1 MSDNDIKAFE
11 FSSVKAKGD
20 VKAHGEF
27 TINGETYYVR
37 ALKDAHL
44 AYLVHHAKSTAPD
57 KVITAVLNFMER
69 ALLEESAERFEAL
82 VLGDPGLE
90 MSEVVSVFEHVLTLV
105 TANPTGSPKPSS
117 ARRRTTGSGSPA
129 SARSKASAH

>member
-1 MSDNDIKAFE
+1 MSENDVKSFE

-20 VKAHGEF
+20 VASHGEF
-27 TINGETYYVR
+27 LINGETYHVR
-37 ALKDAHL
+37 ALKDSHL
-44 AYLVHHAKSTAPD
+44 AYLVHHAKSTQPD

-69 ALLEESAERFEAL
+69 AMLEESAERFEAL

-90 MSEVVSVFEHVLTLV
+90 MTEVVSVFEHVLTLV

-117 ARRRTTGSGSPA
+117 GRRRTTGSGSPA
-129 SARSKASAH
+129 SSRAKA